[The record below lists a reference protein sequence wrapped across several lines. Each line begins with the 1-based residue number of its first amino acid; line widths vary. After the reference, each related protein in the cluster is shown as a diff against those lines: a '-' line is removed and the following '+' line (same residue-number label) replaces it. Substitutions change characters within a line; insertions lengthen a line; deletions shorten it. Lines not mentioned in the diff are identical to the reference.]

1 MTWISV
7 SIPYNF
13 APVVRACNSLGNLL
27 FIELAQQRLSFNQAE
42 VMGRERIQQF
52 SLLED
57 FLHEAPCGGIIIDEQ
72 YSLQAARNPARLAR
86 SKSVEPF

>member
-1 MTWISV
+1 MAWISV
-7 SIPYNF
+7 AVRFNF
-13 APVVRACNSLGNLL
+13 APVVRACNSSGNFL
-27 FIELAQQRLSFNQAE
+27 FIELAQQRLCFNQAE
-42 VMGRERIQQF
+42 VMGKERSQQF

-72 YSLQAARNPARLAR
+72 YILQAARNPARLAR